1 MDTFVIQ
8 KEVARLIVFQRVELL
23 NPLLKRL
30 RKLFGRKLFTS
41 FISKFFLNANEI
53 GKKYFDRMNEEY
65 NSISRYVT
73 ENDKTILS
81 IGAGMGGL
89 EVIINKNFRDRNFF
103 FIEKNY
109 VSKKIK
115 YGWDSNNDE
124 AYNNLNLQKNFLI
137 QNGLRVSNIN
147 IFNFDRNKF
156 PNQKFDL
163 ITSLYSLDYHYD
175 FNIYENYLKKCSND
189 KTKIIFDTIRS
200 DYFTEKFKNVEII
213 ENQINTVHR
222 SKRIVC
228 SSFIG

>member
-8 KEVARLIVFQRVELL
+8 KEMAKLIVFQRVELL
-23 NPLLKRL
+23 SPLLKRL

-41 FISKFFLNANEI
+41 FISKYFLNTNEI
-53 GKKYFDRMNEEY
+53 GKKYFDRMSEEF
-65 NSISRYVT
+65 NSISRHIT

-81 IGAGMGGL
+81 IGAGIGGL
-89 EVIINKNFRDRNFF
+89 EVIINENFSDINFF

-137 QNGLRVSNIN
+137 QNGLKVSNIN
-147 IFNFDRNKF
+147 IFNFHRNNF

-175 FNIYENYLKKCSND
+175 FSIYESYLKKCSHD
-189 KTKIIFDTIRS
+189 KTKIIFDTIRA

-213 ENQINTVHR
+213 ENQISTVHR

-228 SSFIG
+228 NNFIG